1 MKRRAMLQAL
11 GAMSI
16 YPLGAAE
23 GLAMNS
29 AESVWPGNSPAMS
42 PRNSTATVEQLAMED
57 QAMRILQAPVAQAAI
72 RTAATRLRT
81 LGAAAASEEAWREFD
96 EHLQEWG
103 YEMILKA
110 ICADSNYPRLLHHM
124 YGPAHEWFG
133 RKVPASIGFGG
144 DNVDV
149 IYSIF
154 ALDPHSHFELRG
166 RRMEP
171 AITDGLIE
179 VCGNLSL
186 AMSLGHVD
194 WRDVEFDADGRFSIR
209 FGPEPANGRRN
220 YIQLKRD
227 ARFGFM
233 RNARADWAE
242 MPPTYHIE
250 RLDPPTAPPMS
261 DEEIAARAAL
271 YIVDDIP
278 ATHYWVAMINAMPVN
293 TLVSPSGGSVIV
305 GGLQQRQMAFGRLR
319 IEDDEAF
326 VVKVGSGG
334 ADYRGLIVMDYWMH
348 SLDAGRRNSSL
359 SSGQSVANPDGSF
372 TYVVC
377 ADDPGVHNWLDCVG
391 LREPKV
397 MHRWHLLPRDP
408 GPAVAPWIEGRVIKR
423 KDLDAVLPPG
433 TLRVTPAE
441 RKLQLAERAKFFNL
455 RFAEH

>member
-1 MKRRAMLQAL
+1 MPVNRLTTDDHFL
-11 GAMSI
+11 STTN
-16 YPLGAAE
+16 P
-23 GLAMNS
+23 
-29 AESVWPGNSPAMS
+29 
-42 PRNSTATVEQLAMED
+42 TATAEQLAMEE
-57 QAMRILQAPVAQAAI
+57 QAMGILQMPIAQTAI
-72 RTAATRLRT
+72 KTAATRLKT
-81 LGAAAASEEAWREFD
+81 LGTAAASAEAWREFD

-103 YEMILKA
+103 FEMILKA
-110 ICADSNYPRLLHHM
+110 ICADSNYPKVLHHL

-133 RKVPASIGFGG
+133 RKVPACIGFGG

-149 IYSIF
+149 IYSVF
-154 ALDPHSHFELRG
+154 ALDPCSHFELQG
-166 RRMEP
+166 QRMEP

-186 AMSLGHVD
+186 AMSLGHLD
-194 WRDVEFDADGRFSIR
+194 WRDLQFDVDGRFTIG
-209 FGPEPANGRRN
+209 FGPEPAGDRKN

-227 ARFGFM
+227 ARFGFL

-242 MPPTYHIE
+242 MPPAYRLK

-319 IEDDEAF
+319 IEEDEAF
-326 VVKVGSGG
+326 VVAVGPGG
-334 ADYRGLIVMDYWMH
+334 AGYRGLVVMDYWMH
-348 SLDAGRRNSSL
+348 SLDAGRRISSL
-359 SSGQSVANPDGSF
+359 SSGQSVVNADGTY

-377 ADDPGVHNWLDCVG
+377 ANDPGVHNWLDCAG
-391 LREPKV
+391 LREPKI

-408 GPAVAPWIEGRVIKR
+408 GAAGPHWIKGDIVKL
-423 KDLDAVLPPG
+423 KDLDRALPGG
-433 TLRVTPAE
+433 TKRVTRQE
-441 RKLQLAERAKFFNL
+441 RKQQLAERERSFNL
-455 RFAEH
+455 RYNDK